1 MQYSIIYKHSTVQH
15 IFRMYSPCVTTIL
28 YLLIRNSFF
37 FCSPSQA
44 PGSEHSVLCFFEFTI
59 LDCLFKWKHAVFVL
73 LWLGYWILYNVL
85 RVHPCCCI
93 CRVLFF
99 FNAELCSIV
108 CTYHIFCS
116 FIHQWTFKL
125 FLHLRYYEGSSNE
138 HWSANI
144 ASGS

>member
-15 IFRMYSPCVTTIL
+15 VFRMYSPCVTTIL

-37 FCSPSQA
+37 FCSPPKHLAVNILSFA
-44 PGSEHSVLCFFEFTI
+44 FLSLTI

-73 LWLGYWILYNVL
+73 LWLGYWI
-85 RVHPCCCI
+85 CI
-93 CRVLFF
+93 MSSEFIHVVAYGILFF